1 VISLSNIHRQK
12 QENRRIENSFIGNLH
27 NIRLPF
33 CLRPLYPLSHSRS
46 AVMFVFSSI
55 FHAAEKKGYNELKGK
70 KTLLIFGLMLF
81 YRKHF
86 SIHLSQYSTQ
96 INHFY
101 AFEGERAKKSTR
113 IFNLSLFQICHH
125 DDS

>member
-33 CLRPLYPLSHSRS
+33 CLRPLYPLPLAPLLCS
-46 AVMFVFSSI
+46 FSLP
-55 FHAAEKKGYNELKGK
+55 FFMQQKKGYNELKGK

-96 INHFY
+96 INHFS
-101 AFEGERAKKSTR
+101 ALEGEQSKESSR
-113 IFNLSLFQICHH
+113 IFNLALFQICHH